1 MIIRVFFFPTE
12 NETQHSDTTQHDSVT
27 VFKSKGLLFSVF
39 KRMFY
44 ENLKMGFSLTPSL
57 R

>member
-44 ENLKMGFSLTPSL
+44 ENLKMGFSPTPSL